1 MSSNVDSDLAL
12 KAGTAELAQR
22 VMELSMLVI
31 EAYQSACAGL
41 VTHDR
46 DVSTA
51 ALSAAHSC
59 ARAGQEVH
67 RAAVRVLAS
76 WTPKGAHLTQIMAL
90 QRLAAEFERMGTRVG
105 RIAEASLRLPSNAER
120 LLAQVHYDAPDELLL
135 LVRHTYIML
144 RASLLITARQD
155 RAVAT
160 HILGEY
166 GEVTTLHN
174 QLRQLLATTHAGNP
188 QVASAVLPLQ
198 GIVEELAQL
207 AEGASA
213 IARAC
218 LQIV

>member
-1 MSSNVDSDLAL
+1 MSSNVDSDIAL
-12 KAGTAELAQR
+12 KAGIAELAQR

-51 ALSAAHSC
+51 ALGAAHSC
-59 ARAGQEVH
+59 TRASHEVH
-67 RAAVRVLAS
+67 RAAVRVLAA
-76 WTPKGAHLTQIMAL
+76 WTPKGPHLTQIVAL
-90 QRLAAEFERMGTRVG
+90 QRIAAEFERMGTRVG

-120 LLAQVHYDAPDELLL
+120 LLALVHRDAPDELLL
-135 LVRHTYIML
+135 LVRHTYVML

-160 HILGEY
+160 HVLSEY
-166 GEVTTLHN
+166 GEVIALHN

-188 QVASAVLPLQ
+188 QVASAVLPLH
-198 GIVEELAQL
+198 GIVEELALL
-207 AEGASA
+207 AESASA

-218 LQIV
+218 LQLI